1 MGIKSLKPP
10 RSEKIWGSLLSP
22 HSVDFKIKTLY
33 IKGKNAAHAEI
44 NLHLYRASN
53 SIFLVNLFRVDLFY
67 ESKVHTYVCL
77 CMHLSAAGAFSMHTI
92 AWNLL
97 SGQFNNG
104 HIPQESNPKERTSKT
119 FTTRAMKYTGY
130 VRKIWISA
138 SESQL
143 ERS

>member
-1 MGIKSLKPP
+1 MGIKSFKSP

-33 IKGKNAAHAEI
+33 IKRKNAAHAEM

-53 SIFLVNLFRVDLFY
+53 SIFLVNLFRGDLSY

-77 CMHLSAAGAFSMHTI
+77 CMHLKAAGASGMHTI
-92 AWNLL
+92 ACNPL

-104 HIPQESNPKERTSKT
+104 YILQESNPKERTSKT
-119 FTTRAMKYTGY
+119 FTARAMKYTGY
-130 VRKIWISA
+130 IRKIWISG

-143 ERS
+143 ERP